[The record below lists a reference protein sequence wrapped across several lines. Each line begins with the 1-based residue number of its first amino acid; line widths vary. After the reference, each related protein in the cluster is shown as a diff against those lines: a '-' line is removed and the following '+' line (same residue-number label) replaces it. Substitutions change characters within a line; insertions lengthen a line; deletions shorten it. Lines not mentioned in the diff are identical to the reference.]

1 MNKANYKFFFFSLVI
16 FLLSSSIHSNPLT
29 ILDNL
34 EIDEG
39 FEIEIFAENINTPR
53 QIAESAAGNI
63 FVGSRN
69 GGIITSIDENGN
81 QRIIANNLSKKF
93 NNLKSIQIN

>member
-81 QRIIANNLSKKF
+81 QRIIANNLS
-93 NNLKSIQIN
+93 LSLIHI